1 MPITAIGE
9 KNPASAGE
17 EENIMNTP
25 TETPN
30 TTPTRSRRPG
40 FWLRAI
46 EYRKHALAH
55 EYRKGLGATA
65 RAGISD
71 EDYAT
76 TMATL
81 EAMARN
87 LGWTEDDDADF
98 GPRGGRRGFGPGFG
112 PAFGPGF
119 GPGFGPHRGHRGHG
133 HGRSK
138 AAKNGAADSTA
149 ENSPEASR
157 STEPQ
162 A

>member
-1 MPITAIGE
+1 MKTPIDT
-9 KNPASAGE
+9 P
-17 EENIMNTP
+17 ENT
-25 TETPN
+25 
-30 TTPTRSRRPG
+30 TRSRRPG

-46 EYRKHALAH
+46 EHRKHALAH

-65 RAGISD
+65 REGISD

-81 EAMARN
+81 ERMARN
-87 LGWTEDDDADF
+87 LGWSDDDEAEF

-112 PAFGPGF
+112 PAF

-138 AAKNGAADSTA
+138 AAKNGASDSTA
-149 ENSPEASR
+149 ENSTEASR
-157 STEPQ
+157 STDPQ